1 MATSGTKTFKLDVSD
16 LIEEAYERCGLEM
29 RSGYDARTARR
40 SLNILMSD
48 WSNRGI
54 NLWTI
59 DKTTT
64 TLTESDYDLTLDAS
78 IVDITDMVLQ
88 RDSTDY
94 TMERLSRSEYHA
106 LPKKT
111 TEGRPTQYYV
121 DRQATPVL
129 YLYPAPE
136 NSTDKIIYYA
146 TTRVE
151 DANALT
157 NDIDIPSRFI
167 APLVSGLSYQLSVKK
182 APERA
187 QALKMIYEEEMQR
200 AEFEDREKVSL
211 RLVPARSR

>member
-16 LIEEAYERCGLEM
+16 LLEEAYERCGLEM
-29 RSGYDARTARR
+29 RSGYEARTARR

-48 WSNRGI
+48 WANRGI

-64 TLTESDYDLTLDAS
+64 TLTEGDEDVTLDAS
-78 IVDITDMVLQ
+78 IIDITDMVLQ

-94 TMERLSRSEYHA
+94 VMERLSRSEYHA
-106 LPKKT
+106 LPKKST
-111 TEGRPTQYYV
+111 TGRPTQFYV
-121 DRQATPVL
+121 DRQATPIL

-151 DANALT
+151 DASGLT
-157 NDIDIPSRFI
+157 NDVDIPARFI
-167 APLVSGLSYQLSVKK
+167 APLVSGLSYQLSIKK
-182 APERA
+182 APERVEG
-187 QALKMIYEEEMQR
+187 LKAIYEEEMQR